1 MFFVSGVDDLNTI
14 SLEYVVFCQ
23 TLISSLNAP
32 LHSSHRTCFKRF
44 GCSLATGDTNVHY
57 ISQLYIPLGLVVHSN
72 ETVSSGTNVTM
83 VVLFSNRSARRLQEM
98 FYSVLIGAPFAIGLG
113 VGKIYRP
120 TNYKYLI
127 SWTTGNK

>member
-1 MFFVSGVDDLNTI
+1 M
-14 SLEYVVFCQ
+14 
-23 TLISSLNAP
+23 
-32 LHSSHRTCFKRF
+32 
-44 GCSLATGDTNVHY
+44 HY

-83 VVLFSNRSARRLQEM
+83 VVLFSNRSARRLQET

-120 TNYKYLI
+120 NNYKYLI
-127 SWTTGNK
+127 S